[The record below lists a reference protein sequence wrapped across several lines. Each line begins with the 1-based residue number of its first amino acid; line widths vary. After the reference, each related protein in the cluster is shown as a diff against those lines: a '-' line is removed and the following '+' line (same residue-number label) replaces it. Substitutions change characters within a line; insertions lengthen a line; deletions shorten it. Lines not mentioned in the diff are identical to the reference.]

1 MSLNIEIR
9 WDKEVT
15 KKLKKLGEKDLI
27 AAREKRLKESAI
39 LLEWESKKEAPIK
52 TGKLRKSISYKV
64 FTDHA
69 EIYTP
74 LSYSI
79 FVHEW
84 TEPHII
90 LPRFKKALHWSNNWK
105 EIFTKS
111 VKNPGFKWN
120 PFFRKALENNK
131 NKIVNRFY
139 EIIKEYTND

>member
-27 AAREKRLKESAI
+27 TAREKRLKESAI

-52 TGKLRKSISYKV
+52 TGKLRKSITSKV
-64 FTDHA
+64 FSDHA

>member
-27 AAREKRLKESAI
+27 TAREKRLKESAI

-84 TEPHII
+84 TKPHII

-105 EIFTKS
+105 ERFTKS

-120 PFFRKALENNK
+120 PFFRKALENNE